1 MSVIEENLLTQPNTN
16 LIEENQRLRNELAE
30 AYERLRTAQETIRKA
45 KDINPVQRP
54 SFKRVMLL
62 ARAACLTLQKISGGW
77 LLKLGHLIR
86 RFHTLKQVWE
96 VLIADGF
103 TISDLFP
110 SPGEHWVKPRL
121 RPRGVSIAPSA
132 EYQRITYIPSPE
144 RVYAE
149 FGEEPPS
156 HIENPNVARI
166 YKHSLADEI
175 PF

>member
-1 MSVIEENLLTQPNTN
+1 MTTTIQPNN
-16 LIEENQRLRNELAE
+16 QLIAEVMRLKDELAE
-30 AYERLRTAQETIRKA
+30 AYIQLRNAQETIRKA
-45 KDINPVQRP
+45 KDISPVVRP

-103 TISDLFP
+103 SLSELFP

-132 EYQRITYIPSPE
+132 EYLKKSNITFE
-144 RVYAE
+144 
-149 FGEEPPS
+149 
-156 HIENPNVARI
+156 
-166 YKHSLADEI
+166 EI
-175 PF
+175 PFT